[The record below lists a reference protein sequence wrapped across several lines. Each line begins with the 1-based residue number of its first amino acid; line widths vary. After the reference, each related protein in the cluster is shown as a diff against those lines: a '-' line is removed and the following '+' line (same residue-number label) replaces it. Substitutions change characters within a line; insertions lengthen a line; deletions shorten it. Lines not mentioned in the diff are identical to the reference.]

1 MYKIIGGDGKEY
13 GPVNADDLRRWI
25 AEGRLNGQSQ
35 VKPEGATDWV
45 PLGALAEF
53 AEVLRAQERPQIVA
67 ATGQPMPPVSI
78 EAWKAQI
85 LARQAHVRIG
95 HCLASSWRL
104 VTANFG
110 LIFGATALYWLI
122 QTACER
128 TPVINY
134 FYWAFDGVFYGGV
147 SLVFLKRIRGQP
159 AAIGDVFFGFSGAFV
174 QLLLAGLISVLLSS
188 IGFCC
193 LILPGI
199 YLAVAW
205 TFSVPLVA
213 DKRLEFWTAMELSR
227 KMVTRVWF
235 EIFALLIIP
244 LLPVLL
250 VAGFGWVK
258 TFWSILPV
266 IQEMIRAGAPD
277 PARFLEVGV
286 QAARTMLPFWI
297 VGKLV
302 LLLVLPFAIGARM
315 FAYEDLF
322 GTRSAPNT

>member
-1 MYKIIGGDGKEY
+1 
-13 GPVNADDLRRWI
+13 
-25 AEGRLNGQSQ
+25 
-35 VKPEGATDWV
+35 
-45 PLGALAEF
+45 
-53 AEVLRAQERPQIVA
+53 
-67 ATGQPMPPVSI
+67 
-78 EAWKAQI
+78 
-85 LARQAHVRIG
+85 
-95 HCLASSWRL
+95 L

-322 GTRSAPNT
+322 GTRSASNP